1 MKAMK
6 AELKASG
13 LTDEE
18 ILHKTTTLMK
28 AFKREDPT
36 ATLAEYAL
44 ASKQKNVALKQNN
57 TSPKDF
63 TLVIIIYGPVHLIRL
78 PFKTPFKTPL
88 RPSFRYQTTF

>member
-63 TLVIIIYGPVHLIRL
+63 TLVIIIYI
-78 PFKTPFKTPL
+78 
-88 RPSFRYQTTF
+88 TFVSLHTHMAKMTENRI